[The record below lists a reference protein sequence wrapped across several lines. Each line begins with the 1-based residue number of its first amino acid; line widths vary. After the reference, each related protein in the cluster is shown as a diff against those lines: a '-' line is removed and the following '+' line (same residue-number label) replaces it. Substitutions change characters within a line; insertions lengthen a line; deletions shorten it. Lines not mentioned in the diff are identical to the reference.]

1 METNGIYGP
10 VLLETHPSPRGFL
23 SRYLLC
29 LTPIALAGLSVLVLT
44 YLMTML
50 TESSQSVVQ
59 SLGTIVPELPAYIQ
73 ITVLLIA
80 PVGIFLFSIFIGD
93 VTNHTEIWIGAALTM
108 LLSGIGAFYQVYTLG
123 IPIMST
129 QYLLELFQWTAY
141 LVQPASVVAAVVVL
155 FGTEMFRRSV
165 RYTLYRDM
173 IRITGGVWTPV
184 EHLIA
189 YKQIGRIMVKQNL
202 FNRFIHVGTILFAGA
217 MYHGMN
223 PSSIGTPGETTGTEG
238 LVSGYTLISP
248 DKVYSPLDCLY
259 GIKDLKK
266 AKELLEQKVLQQ
278 S

>member
-1 METNGIYGP
+1 MNTLGIYGL
-10 VLLETHPSPRGFL
+10 VLLETHPSTRGFL

-29 LTPIALAGLSVLVLT
+29 LTPIVLAGLSVLVLT

-50 TESSQSVVQ
+50 TESSASVVQ

-73 ITVLLIA
+73 ITILLIA
-80 PVGIFLFSIFIGD
+80 PVGIFLFFIFIGD
-93 VTNHTEIWIGAALTM
+93 VTNHEEIWIGAALTM
-108 LLSGIGAFYQVYTLG
+108 LLCAIGSFYQVYTLG

-129 QYLLELFQWTAY
+129 QYLLELFQWMAY
-141 LVQPASVVAAVVVL
+141 LVQPFSVVAAVVVL
-155 FGTEMFRRSV
+155 IGTELFRRSI
-165 RYTLYRDM
+165 RYTLYRD
-173 IRITGGVWTPV
+173 IVRITGGVWTPV

-189 YKQIGRIMVKQNL
+189 YKQIGRIMVKQNW

-223 PSSIGTPGETTGTEG
+223 PSSIGTADTTGTEG

-248 DKVYSPLDCLY
+248 DMVYSQLDCLY
-259 GIKDLKK
+259 GIKNPEK

-278 S
+278 